1 MKTRCTIPVIV
12 SGALDYESN
21 IQHAIIVRVT
31 DNQNLVN
38 TTKFTIKILDVND
51 RPSDVLLSGTTVKEN
66 QNDATVG
73 SFTTVD
79 DDPADTFT
87 YSLTQTAGGRFYVDG
102 TALKTT
108 ANANLNY
115 ELQTKYII
123 VVRST
128 DSGSLSYEKQFV
140 ITVEDVNEEPGVVT
154 ISQSIVVE
162 NSAKGTV
169 VGTLSANDPDNLKL
183 SRQTLT
189 YSIIDSADGRFEVVN
204 GDVKV
209 AISNVRCL
217 ALGGAECKINYEVAQ
232 SFQVV
237 VRATDNGSPPMY
249 RDTRLTVVV
258 KNANDQPR
266 DLALDNF
273 KVKENELAGT
283 LVGTLSATDE
293 DVGQS
298 LTYQLTDD
306 DGGRFKLDGRR
317 LLKAKPSDYE
327 TSKSHSVTVNV
338 TDNGSPAKSVS
349 NPIVLRS
356 SL

>member
-1 MKTRCTIPVIV
+1 M
-12 SGALDYESN
+12 GGGLLDYESSV
-21 IQHAIIVRVT
+21 QHAIIVRVT
-31 DNQNLVN
+31 DDQNLVI
-38 TTKFTIKILDVND
+38 TKKFTIKILDVND
-51 RPSDVLLSGTTVKEN
+51 QPSDVLLSGTTVKEN
-66 QNDATVG
+66 LNDATVG

-79 DDPADTFT
+79 DDPADTFKYT
-87 YSLTQTAGGRFYVDG
+87 LTQTAGGRFYLDG
-102 TALKTT
+102 TTLKTT
-108 ANANLNY
+108 AKANLNY
-115 ELQTKYII
+115 ELQTKYTI

-128 DSGSLSYEKQFV
+128 DSGSLSFDKQFV
-140 ITVEDVNEEPGVVT
+140 ITVEDVNEEPSDAT
-154 ISQSIVVE
+154 ISRNSVVE

-169 VGTLSANDPDNLKL
+169 VGTLSANDPDNLKS

-189 YSIIDSADGRFEVVN
+189 YSIVDSAGGRFEVVN
-204 GDVKV
+204 GEVKV
-209 AISNVRCL
+209 AISNARCL
-217 ALGGAECKINYEVAQ
+217 ALGGAECKINYEAARSHQ
-232 SFQVV
+232 IT
-237 VRATDNGSPPMY
+237 VRATDNGSPP
-249 RDTRLTVVV
+249 RHHDTRLTVVV
-258 KNANDQPR
+258 GNANDQPR
-266 DLALDNF
+266 YLTLDNF

-327 TSKSHSVTVNV
+327 TSKSHSVTVKV

-349 NPIVLRS
+349 NPVVLRS